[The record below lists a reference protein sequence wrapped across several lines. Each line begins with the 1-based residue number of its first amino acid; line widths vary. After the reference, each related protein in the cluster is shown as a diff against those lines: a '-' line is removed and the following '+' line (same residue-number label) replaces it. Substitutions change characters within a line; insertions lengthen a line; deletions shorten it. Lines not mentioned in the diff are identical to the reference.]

1 MPRPSCIAVPA
12 VTGTGMA
19 SLASRHGCEGME
31 KVRGKAM
38 HVGKVLEEDGE
49 DQEAVHVLDKG
60 THQCGGTGMLGLPR
74 RLGLAQRSQSW
85 FVCN

>member
-1 MPRPSCIAVPA
+1 
-12 VTGTGMA
+12 
-19 SLASRHGCEGME
+19 
-31 KVRGKAM
+31 M